1 MTMKTYNLFVASSMK
16 SDLRDKINNE
26 IVSEVNRILQGR
38 GLDVECNVS
47 AYSHN
52 PSADMK
58 PNTQEQINDK
68 AAKSDLFIMLADN
81 NTTIGKYT
89 MQEYEVAHEQSTKNN
104 GAPYIKTFII
114 KEKKE
119 DAIKVSYCDMAD
131 KVHPEFEKR
140 IEQDSKRYMECRVKD
155 GFLQYFKEW
164 LELNIAAHCGLIT
177 QSQLSYNDHIYK
189 IGQGSIR
196 RSDHKYYF
204 REKLD
209 GEIANKFGKFPI
221 VILEGNT
228 YSGKTRAAYEFMRNQ
243 EEWKDWN
250 FHIYNSNHCVKNLN
264 DIRLNCTERSNGDVY
279 LIDDINDIICK
290 QDAQIDR
297 SGNTIWNKLN
307 GYNRDNGFSLQD
319 MGRTRIIITIS
330 GRLSEGDRFSI
341 YKSIFNVQGDR
352 AIQKIKQ
359 DIVIDFDQP
368 DRKSFHEMV
377 DNMVRD
383 GVIKKS
389 VVIKGNYTIGSLFIK
404 TEDVKS
410 QIRDFLGIHIDE
422 KGKVIGSAEKQKLAL
437 LQTIVGHCKYAM
449 RSKFAFSKNA
459 MAGLYQYLKGEE
471 DVFDKN
477 VDQLRQKGLVVV
489 DKETVFVDQT
499 IIGLFAEVLH
509 NECGISAVALNGSL
523 IAYAVEPSK
532 DDTNH
537 APQLK
542 LTKCRMG
549 YLLCDRNTLPDDE
562 IADLVKKVRIKND
575 VNTCKREGFY
585 GLQFFATAYSRIQNF
600 ERVKQIIEK
609 KREDIQSQEG
619 EEDRAIAL
627 ALYKKIVYAMFS
639 KNNRVMTLSQ
649 EREMLNLIFDEKN
662 NWKEPFN
669 KEDLKDIFNLARI
682 SPFIDLTLTDAL
694 DYVAQAAI
702 DGQDMSKYIEKRDN
716 LKVKD
721 PLIDEDYDEDDNE
734 SEAEIGGEDYYKK
747 VFLNKIGQV
756 LISTLCKSKS
766 YDEIQTVLDE
776 IKKRCEASVHLQN
789 AVQSS
794 FSYHFYKDITNIAKG
809 LPYEDRYALFK
820 FVCEINEKS
829 DLFGSTLNDYAYRR
843 VHALNRLLEFLDEND
858 ALEGCSQMLNVGLSD
873 LRTSSH
879 LLKNEFLNFEQIL
892 PLVERHKDQQN
903 FLTLNQMM
911 KKAETISDAHTCM
924 RLMGIKNGNPSKLKD
939 EYALS
944 QYIAIKD
951 VSREQTIK
959 ILQGWRELYP
969 NNQLSE
975 QALNP
980 ILQKFSLDEL
990 FDIIKEE
997 MKSEEYYRDRYGF
1010 ILPEIKLIRNNAAL
1024 INILFYRAN
1033 NSTDKAVS
1041 KQIRELFRNIR
1052 RDDERREL
1060 LTNPEKDRNNSILS
1074 TYLKN
1079 KSIFPD
1085 YNSIKSFSDKFF
1097 EKYEVRK
1104 TNHIYSVYLY
1114 AKIANNEG
1122 LDNVNAILNEAYN
1135 DFAANYPREEVV
1147 KMMAKLYPYIPQVVK
1162 GNFDVRMKFAYEDTY
1177 AKVDGREKILF
1188 KEYLNFLL
1196 ENNPAYVDRAFI
1208 YQTLCTMQESIDE
1221 EVYEL
1226 LGELAQRNHCGVKY
1240 DTISISKNDNYK
1252 GKYELSKEV
1261 RNRLLS
1267 CENGELKIDHNLVS
1281 VISPIK
1287 VLWFMVNSGAMT
1299 FDKAEKYRKENN
1311 IPVTQTYLNFAFKTK
1326 EKSII
1331 SDYKH
1336 SRYKSEV
1343 LSTGFDNMKTYME
1356 DEMQGNPYLHKSIQ
1370 MCISLIEVAPD
1381 IDTLDKVFNEPD
1393 FRVYRAQ
1400 TEAIG
1405 ARMRKM
1411 RKLRYRQECAKEI
1424 VADFQNEIKNNRD
1437 EINIT
1442 IINTYLSALL
1452 AIDKGEIKYE
1462 KNEPQKYDIKDTFAK
1477 CWETLNSEN
1486 KIDVNELLGVQSK
1499 DGEEV
1504 EAWKIDADVQT
1515 FSYFAMCCKTLI
1527 STMDKKF
1534 NGNFCYDEK
1543 GKKSCLKDALKNYSY
1558 AYQYNKNYTVEEVES
1573 ICKILARKEN
1583 WTVREELFDEY
1594 ILQSKYNEGKE
1605 EWNRMNELWV
1615 DLLRYSECKKALVHR
1630 ICNLALGMAKHTKY
1644 KRHKFSNLDPNDN
1657 VRICTL
1663 QKKLAFDTL
1672 GVDLQNKITNYLTK
1686 IDKIIADP
1694 AVESKRNAQEAQ
1706 KRVKLIFNV

>member
-26 IVSEVNRILQGR
+26 IVSEVNRILKGR
-38 GLDVECNVS
+38 GLDVACNVS

-52 PSADMK
+52 PSADMG
-58 PNTQEQINDK
+58 PDTQKQINDK

-81 NTTIGKYT
+81 NATIGKYT

-119 DAIKVSYCDMAD
+119 DVIKVSYCDMAD

-140 IEQDSKRYMECRVKD
+140 IDRDSKRYMECRVKN

-307 GYNRDNGFSLQD
+307 GYNKDKGFSLQD

-410 QIRDFLGIHIDE
+410 QIRDFLEIHIDE

-471 DVFDKN
+471 DVFDTN

-523 IAYAVEPSK
+523 IDYAVEPPK

-537 APQLK
+537 APHLK

-549 YLLCDRNTLPDDE
+549 YLLCDRNTLPDEE

-575 VNTCKREGFY
+575 VNTCKGEGLY

-609 KREDIQSQEG
+609 KREDIQSQKG

-649 EREMLNLIFDEKN
+649 EREMLNFIFDENKQWN
-662 NWKEPFN
+662 GPFS
-669 KEDLKDIFNLARI
+669 EDDLKDIFNLARI

-694 DYVAQAAI
+694 DYVSQATI

-716 LKVKD
+716 LKAKD

-766 YDEIQTVLDE
+766 YDEIQTVLNG

-809 LPYEDRYALFK
+809 LPYDDRYKLFE
-820 FVCEINEKS
+820 FVRDINEQS
-829 DLFGSTLNDYAYRR
+829 DLFGSSLCNYKERR
-843 VHALNRLLEFLDEND
+843 IHALNRLLVLLNEGD
-858 ALEGCSQMLNVGLSD
+858 ALEACISMFDRQLSD
-873 LRTSSH
+873 LRTLSH
-879 LLKNEFLNFEQIL
+879 LLKNEFLQFEQVL
-892 PLVERHKDQQN
+892 PLIEKYEEQKH

-911 KKAETISDAHTCM
+911 GKVETISDAHTCM
-924 RLMGIKNGNPSKLKD
+924 RLMGVKNGNPSKLKD
-939 EYALS
+939 EHALS

-1024 INILFYRAN
+1024 ISILFDRAK

-1074 TYLKN
+1074 PYLKN
-1079 KSIFPD
+1079 KSIFPN
-1085 YNSIKSFSDKFF
+1085 YHSIKRFSDKFF
-1097 EKYEVRK
+1097 ERYKVRK
-1104 TNHIYSVYLY
+1104 TNYIYTVYLY

-1122 LDNVNAILNEAYN
+1122 IDNVNAVLNEAYN
-1135 DFAANYPREEVV
+1135 DFAVHYTREEVV
-1147 KMMAKLYPYIPQVVK
+1147 KMMAKLYSYIPKVVK
-1162 GNFDVRMKFAYEDTY
+1162 GNFGTQMKFAYEDTY
-1177 AKVDGREKILF
+1177 AKVDGREEISF

-1196 ENNPAYVDRAFI
+1196 ENNPAYVDSAFI
-1208 YQTLCTMQESIDE
+1208 YQTLCTMQEPIDE
-1221 EVYEL
+1221 EVYKL

-1240 DTISISKNDNYK
+1240 DTIFKKDNYK

-1267 CENGELKIDHNLVS
+1267 YENGELKIDHNLVS
-1281 VISPIK
+1281 GISPIK
-1287 VLWFMVNSGAMT
+1287 VLWFMVNFGAMT
-1299 FDKAEKYRKENN
+1299 FDKAEEYRKKNN

-1326 EKSII
+1326 ENSII

-1343 LSTGFDNMKTYME
+1343 LSIGFDNMKTYME
-1356 DEMQGNPYLHKSIQ
+1356 DEMQDNPYLHKSIQ

-1381 IDTLDKVFNEPD
+1381 IDTLDKVFNELG
-1393 FRVYRAQ
+1393 FGVYRAR

-1424 VADFQNEIKNNRD
+1424 VADFQKEIKDNRD

-1452 AIDKGEIKYE
+1452 AIDKGEIKYKE
-1462 KNEPQKYDIKDTFAK
+1462 SEPEKYDIKDTFVK
-1477 CWETLNSEN
+1477 CWETLESEN
-1486 KIDVNELLGVQSK
+1486 KIDVNELLDVQSK

-1583 WTVREELFDEY
+1583 WTVQREIFDEY
-1594 ILQSKYNEGKE
+1594 ILRSKFNDSKRSWNE
-1605 EWNRMNELWV
+1605 MNDLWI
-1615 DLLRYSECKKALVHR
+1615 DSLMYYEFKDSLIHR
-1630 ICNLALGMAKHTKY
+1630 ICHLALDMAAETY
-1644 KRHKFSNLDPNDN
+1644 KRENALAALNHEDKE
-1657 VRICTL
+1657 RIYIL
-1663 QKKLAFDTL
+1663 QDELSSEYRSAKLQ
-1672 GVDLQNKITNYLTK
+1672 GKITDCLTK

-1694 AVESKRNAQEAQ
+1694 AVKSKRNAQEAQ

>member
-26 IVSEVNRILQGR
+26 IVSEVNRILKGR
-38 GLDVECNVS
+38 GLDVACNVS

-52 PSADMK
+52 PSADMG
-58 PNTQEQINDK
+58 PDTQKQINDK

-89 MQEYEVAHEQSTKNN
+89 MQEYEVAQEQSTKNN

-140 IEQDSKRYMECRVKD
+140 IDRDSKRYMECRVKD

-307 GYNRDNGFSLQD
+307 GYNKDNGFSLQD

-410 QIRDFLGIHIDE
+410 QIRDFLEIHIDE

-471 DVFDKN
+471 DVFDTN

-523 IAYAVEPSK
+523 IAYAVEPPK

-537 APQLK
+537 APHLK

-649 EREMLNLIFDEKN
+649 EREMLNLIFDENKQWN
-662 NWKEPFN
+662 GPFS
-669 KEDLKDIFNLARI
+669 EDDLKDIFNLARI

-694 DYVAQAAI
+694 DYVSQATI

-716 LKVKD
+716 LNAKD

-789 AVQSS
+789 AVQNS

-820 FVCEINEKS
+820 FVCEINEAS
-829 DLFGSTLNDYAYRR
+829 DLFGSSLCNYTERR
-843 VHALNRLLEFLDEND
+843 IHALNRLLVLLNEGN
-858 ALEGCSQMLNVGLSD
+858 ALEACISMFGRQLSD
-873 LRTSSH
+873 LRTLSH
-879 LLKNEFLNFEQIL
+879 LLKNEFLQFEQVL
-892 PLVERHKDQQN
+892 PLIEKYEEQKH

-911 KKAETISDAHTCM
+911 GKVETISDAHTCM

-944 QYIAIKD
+944 QYIAIKE

-1024 INILFYRAN
+1024 INILFSRAN
-1033 NSTDKAVS
+1033 NSTDKAVP
-1041 KQIRELFRNIR
+1041 KRIRELFRNIR

-1074 TYLKN
+1074 VYLKN
-1079 KSIFPD
+1079 KSIFPN
-1085 YNSIKSFSDKFF
+1085 YHSIKRFSDKFF
-1097 EKYEVRK
+1097 ERYKVRK
-1104 TNHIYSVYLY
+1104 TNYIYKVYLY
-1114 AKIANNEG
+1114 EKIANNEG
-1122 LDNVNAILNEAYN
+1122 IDNVNAVLNEAYN
-1135 DFAANYPREEVV
+1135 DFAVHYTREEVV
-1147 KMMAKLYPYIPQVVK
+1147 KMIAKLYSYIPKVVE
-1162 GNFDVRMKFAYEDTY
+1162 GDFDTQMKFAYEDTY
-1177 AKVDGREKILF
+1177 AKVDGREEISF

-1196 ENNPAYVDRAFI
+1196 ENNPAYVDSAFI
-1208 YQTLCTMQESIDE
+1208 YQTLCTMQEPIDE

-1240 DTISISKNDNYK
+1240 DTIYKNDNYK
-1252 GKYELSKEV
+1252 GEV

-1267 CENGELKIDHNLVS
+1267 YENGELKIDHNLVS

-1299 FDKAEKYRKENN
+1299 FDEAEDYRKKNN

-1326 EKSII
+1326 ENSIF
-1331 SDYKH
+1331 SDKH

-1343 LSTGFDNMKTYME
+1343 LSIGFDNMKTYME
-1356 DEMQGNPYLHKSIQ
+1356 DEMQGKPYLHKSIQ
-1370 MCISLIEVAPD
+1370 MCISLIKVAPD
-1381 IDTLDKVFNEPD
+1381 IDTLDKVFNELG
-1393 FRVYRAQ
+1393 FGVYRAQ

-1405 ARMRKM
+1405 VRMKNII
-1411 RKLRYRQECAKEI
+1411 KLRYRQECAKEI
-1424 VADFQNEIKNNRD
+1424 VADFQKEIKDNRD

-1543 GKKSCLKDALKNYSY
+1543 GKKSCLKDAIKNYSFY
-1558 AYQYNKNYTVEEVES
+1558 KNATRYTKDREAECIS
-1573 ICKILARKEN
+1573 KLLAREEN
-1583 WTVREELFDEY
+1583 WSVRDELFDEY
-1594 ILQSKYNEGKE
+1594 ILQSKYNERKE

-1630 ICNLALGMAKHTKY
+1630 ICNLALEMAKHTKY
-1644 KRHKFSNLDPNDN
+1644 KRHKFSNLDLNDN

-1672 GVDLQNKITNYLTK
+1672 GVDLQNKITNCLTK
-1686 IDKIIADP
+1686 IDEIIADP
-1694 AVESKRNAQEAQ
+1694 AVKSKRNAQEAQ